1 MLNRRYKRLSVAL
14 LTALSPVLAG
24 AQSGTADNTAVQELD
39 SVSVTGIRSAIEAAI
54 VTKLTENT
62 IVEAISAEDIGKLP
76 DTSIADSLARLPG
89 LAAQRFGG
97 RPQEINI
104 RGFAGDFSTALLNG
118 REQVSFSNNRGVEFD
133 QYPSELMSQVVVHK
147 TTDAQLVGQG
157 LSGTVN
163 MKTVRPLDHGE
174 RAVALNARADM
185 NRLDGR
191 RENGNRISAAYI
203 DQFFDKTLG
212 IVIGFAHMDSPGQA
226 LEYGGWGFENGVIGG
241 GNAFRSQTDNERDGL
256 MATVQFRP
264 NPYFESTLDVLL
276 AQFDRAE
283 NKWGLQ
289 YALAYGNGSI
299 MRDGAEYRNE
309 TTIHSQWD
317 NVKPIVVRNDYNA
330 MDDKL
335 ISVGWNNRLNL
346 GEYWS
351 ATADLSYS
359 RARREERILEAYAG
373 LANGG
378 RDSVNVVYNPK
389 GWYDSEFTRDY
400 GDASGLSFFDPDGWG
415 AGSGWAQA
423 GYLKDF
429 LVKDNMSSARL
440 DLERSFETG
449 IISQLRFGG
458 NYTDRSKSRGSTEMS
473 LCTTAEC
480 APEANVEIPV
490 PTQYIMGTDLGF
502 AGIERAL
509 RLDILGM
516 LNDDVYYLI
525 QKVHPDINNK
535 NWQVD
540 EKVTSAYAQADLDA
554 DIGRVNIKGNLG
566 IQMVRAEQVSEGV
579 ATVDGSGIDNAINRG
594 KVSYTHYLPSLN
606 LSFGLPFD
614 QFVRLGASRQMA
626 RPRMDQMAAN
636 AIYGY
641 DQVRQRWVGRGGN
654 ANLKPWLSDSLDLSF
669 EKYFA
674 NGAGYVSLAW
684 FSKDLKTYIYN
695 ETIQYDFAQLPLQPE
710 MLARYPDTLG
720 EYTQPQNGEGGKIQ
734 GREFAVSVPLSMLW
748 SPLEGFGLVA
758 NYSDTRSSI
767 QPNGPGT
774 SEPLPGLSRYIS
786 NITGYYERHGFSARV
801 SRRHRSPF
809 LGEVQGAGG
818 DRERIMFDRETVTD
832 LQLGYTFHSGPLQN
846 LSFLVQVNNLE
857 NEPFRSNRDG
867 INERVNNYYEY
878 GRTYL
883 FGVNYRF

>member
-1 MLNRRYKRLSVAL
+1 MSNQPYKRLSLAL
-14 LTALSPVLAG
+14 LTALSPTLVLA
-24 AQSGTADNTAVQELD
+24 QSEGDNKAVQELD
-39 SVSVTGIRSAIEAAI
+39 AVSVTGIRSAIEAAI

-147 TTDAQLVGQG
+147 TTNAQLVGQG

-163 MKTVRPLDHGE
+163 MKTVRPLDYDK
-174 RAVALNARADM
+174 RTIALNARGDI
-185 NRLDGR
+185 NRLDGKK
-191 RENGNRISAAYI
+191 ENGNRISAAYI
-203 DQFFDKTLG
+203 DQFIDNTLG

-226 LEYGGWGFENGVIGG
+226 REYGGWGFNNGVIGG
-241 GNAFRSQTDNERDGL
+241 GNAFRSHTDNERNGL
-256 MATVQFRP
+256 MTTLQFRP
-264 NPYFESTLDVLL
+264 NQAFETTLDV
-276 AQFDRAE
+276 FYSEFERVE

-289 YALAYGNGSI
+289 YALAFGNGSI
-299 MRDGAEYRNE
+299 MDSAEYRND
-309 TTIHSQWD
+309 TTINSQWS
-317 NVKPIVVRNDYNA
+317 NVKPIVVRNDHNS
-330 MDDKL
+330 MDDTL
-335 ISVGWNNRLNL
+335 LSLGWNSRLEFGDN
-346 GEYWS
+346 WT
-351 ATADLSYS
+351 AIADLSHS
-359 RARREERILEAYAG
+359 KARREERILEAYAG
-373 LANGG
+373 IANGG
-378 RDSVNVVYNPK
+378 RDSVNVVYNPR
-389 GWYDSEFTRDY
+389 GWYDSYFARDY
-400 GDASGLSFFDPDGWG
+400 GDSSQLSFFDPDGWG

-429 LVKDNMSSARL
+429 LVKDTMSSARL
-440 DLERSFETG
+440 DLERGFDAGVVSR
-449 IISQLRFGG
+449 LRFGG

-473 LCTTAEC
+473 LCTTQAC
-480 APEANVEIPV
+480 VPADNIEIPV
-490 PTQYIMGTDLGF
+490 PTQYIAGTNFGF
-502 AGIERAL
+502 AGIDNAL
-509 RLDILGM
+509 HLDILRM

-525 QKVHPDINNK
+525 QKIHPDINNK

-540 EKVTSAYAQADLDA
+540 EKVTSAYAQTDLDA
-554 DIGRVNIKGNLG
+554 DIGRMNIKGNLG
-566 IQMVRAEQVSEGV
+566 IQMVHAEQNSEGV
-579 ATVDGSGIDNAINRG
+579 ATVDGSGLDNALNR
-594 KVSYTHYLPSLN
+594 KSVSYTHYLPSLN
-606 LSFGLPFD
+606 LSLGLPLD
-614 QFVRLGASRQMA
+614 QFIRIGASRQMA

-636 AIYGY
+636 AVYGY
-641 DQVRQRWVGRGGN
+641 DQARQRWVGRGGN
-654 ANLKPWLSDSLDLSF
+654 AEIKPWVADALDVSF

-695 ETIQYDFAQLPLQPE
+695 ETIQYDFSQLPLSPE
-710 MLARYPDTLG
+710 MLARFPNTLG
-720 EYTQPQNGEGGKIQ
+720 EYSQPQNGEGGKIH
-734 GREFAVSVPLSMLW
+734 GREMAISVPLSILW
-748 SPLEGFGLVA
+748 KPLEGFGLVA

-774 SEPLPGLSRYIS
+774 SEPLPGLSRYVS
-786 NITGYYERHGFSARV
+786 NITGYYERHGFSARL

-832 LQLGYTFHSGPLQN
+832 IQLGYTFRSGSLQN

-857 NEPFRSNRDG
+857 NEPFRANRDG